1 MQTPRIPMPPKFDF
15 GWTLQDGQP
24 VKRELYNTMVEMI
37 EVVNTAVDSLPILE
51 PVQ

>member
-1 MQTPRIPMPPKFDF
+1 MPPKFDF

-51 PVQ
+51 PIQ

>member
-1 MQTPRIPMPPKFDF
+1 MPPRFDF